1 MAQERECTEAG
12 YYYRFLIILLLKGA
26 SRGDQSLNLAGTVTA
41 KARADSAPRCC
52 QSECLET
59 DRGME
64 IIVEKEKGQN
74 SETKLN
80 AISLNHSRPATN
92 NCRMSKPN
100 QLRVSA
106 CF

>member
-1 MAQERECTEAG
+1 M
-12 YYYRFLIILLLKGA
+12 FFIILVLNGA
-26 SRGDQSLNLAGTVTA
+26 SRGDQRLSLAGTVTA

-52 QSECLET
+52 QSECPKT

-80 AISLNHSRPATN
+80 AISLNHSRPATS

-100 QLRVSA
+100 QLRILPA
-106 CF
+106 FKF